1 MSNSIKNTL
10 IGVFLTVAIAF
21 FGAWVQINSRIS
33 MLEVQVNDDHV
44 MFQRQTDKYETNMK
58 ELMNKVNDIQ
68 NKVTELGAK
77 QEVKNEFYK

>member
-10 IGVFLTVAIAF
+10 IGVFLTVAVAF

-77 QEVKNEFYK
+77 QEVKNEF

>member
-77 QEVKNEFYK
+77 QEVKNEL

>member
-68 NKVTELGAK
+68 NKVTELGSK
-77 QEVKNEFYK
+77 QEFKNEF

>member
-68 NKVTELGAK
+68 NKVTELDAK
-77 QEVKNEFYK
+77 QEVKNEF

>member
-1 MSNSIKNTL
+1 
-10 IGVFLTVAIAF
+10 
-21 FGAWVQINSRIS
+21 

-77 QEVKNEFYK
+77 QEVKNEF

>member
-33 MLEVQVNDDHV
+33 MLEVQVNDDHI

-58 ELMNKVNDIQ
+58 ELMNKINDIQ

-77 QEVKNEFYK
+77 QEVKNEL

>member
-77 QEVKNEFYK
+77 QEVKNEF

>member
-77 QEVKNEFYK
+77 QEAKNEF

>member
-1 MSNSIKNTL
+1 MNNSIKNTL

-77 QEVKNEFYK
+77 QEVKNEF

>member
-21 FGAWVQINSRIS
+21 FRAWVQINSRIS

-77 QEVKNEFYK
+77 QEVKNEL

>member
-21 FGAWVQINSRIS
+21 FGAWAQINSRIS

-77 QEVKNEFYK
+77 QEVKNEF